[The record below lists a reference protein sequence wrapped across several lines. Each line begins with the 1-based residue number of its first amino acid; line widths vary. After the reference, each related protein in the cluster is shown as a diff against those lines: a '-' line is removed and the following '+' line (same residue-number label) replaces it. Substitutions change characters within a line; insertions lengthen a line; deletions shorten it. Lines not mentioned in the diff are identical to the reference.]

1 MPIRLYNTLSAKI
14 EDLTPLEDNQI
25 RMYACGPTVYDYG
38 HIGNFRTFIAVDL
51 LYRFLL
57 QSGFDVRYV
66 MNITDVDDK
75 IIRNAA
81 RDGLSVQEYTA
92 KYVQAFLEDS
102 ATLNIQQPKLVRAT
116 DHIPE
121 MAEFIA
127 KLAEKGYAY
136 RTDDGSYYFR
146 IAKFPDYG
154 KLSKKDFAGMTDGA
168 RVDVDEYEKDSA
180 RDFALWKAPK
190 PGEAKWETSIGP
202 GRPGWHI
209 ECSVMSMEELG
220 PSFDLH
226 AGGEDLIFPH
236 HENEIAQSE
245 SLTGKQFAR
254 HWFHA
259 RFLLVEGQ
267 KMSKSLGN
275 FFTLRDLVLKGHKPS
290 SIRWLLTQV
299 PYRNQ
304 LTFTFDGLSAAA
316 SSVDSLRSF
325 HKRLMKDQETLAAG
339 SNPSIS
345 ALAKDASNRITNALN
360 DDLNTAEA
368 QGAVFD
374 MLRTANTALDASE
387 VKQDDAKA
395 LLATLDRF
403 DAVFAVLK
411 DDDKEKMKVIL
422 DWAHAEGREKEISSE
437 LEEVVHVSEQ
447 TPDDKI
453 DELINEMEAAR
464 KARDFDLADIRR
476 AQLTNAS
483 VMVLSTKSGPQW
495 TRKSYKAS
503 IRPLGPV
510 AIKLNQW
517 EVHAPDHETWGV
529 VTCDTCKQK
538 FAFGPNRIYGT
549 PATKERLETELRQIL
564 KNDHELKRQHQNSYK
579 LNG

>member
-1 MPIRLYNTLSAKI
+1 MAIRLFNTLSGKV
-14 EDLTPLEDNQI
+14 EDFRPLDDNRV

-57 QSGFDVRYV
+57 QSGYDVRYV

-81 RDGLSVQEYTA
+81 RDGVTVQQYTA
-92 KYVQAFLEDS
+92 KYSKAFLEDS
-102 ATLNIQQPKLVRAT
+102 ATLNIAQPTLVRAT
-116 DHIPE
+116 EHIE
-121 MAEFIA
+121 QMATFIG
-127 KLAEKGYAY
+127 KLVEKGFAY

-146 IAKFPDYG
+146 IAKFPEYG

-168 RVDVDEYEKDSA
+168 RVDVDEYDKDNA

-190 PGEAKWETSIGP
+190 PGEASWETSIGP

-209 ECSVMSMEELG
+209 ECSVMSMEQLG

-245 SLTGKQFAR
+245 SLSGQQFAR
-254 HWFHA
+254 YWFHA

-304 LTFTFDGLSAAA
+304 LNFTFDGLKSAA
-316 SSVDSLRSF
+316 SSVEKLRNF
-325 HKRLMKDQETLAAG
+325 RFRLTSSQFSAG
-339 SNPSIS
+339 SNPAVS
-345 ALAKDASNRITNALN
+345 ALAKETADSVTAAFN

-368 QGAVFD
+368 QGAIFD
-374 MLRTANTALDASE
+374 MLRKANTALDAGE
-387 VKQDDAKA
+387 VRQDDVQA

-403 DAVFAVLK
+403 DAIFAVLR
-411 DDDKEKMKVIL
+411 DDDQPKMKAVL
-422 DWAHAEGREKEISSE
+422 DWARAEGREKDISPE
-437 LEEVVHVSEQ
+437 LLELAGSAQLADEQ
-447 TPDDKI
+447 VNQK
-453 DELINEMEAAR
+453 LAEMEAAR
-464 KARDFDLADIRR
+464 KARNFKQSDAIR
-476 AQLTNAS
+476 AELTSAGIIVEN
-483 VMVLSTKSGPQW
+483 TKDGVRW
-495 TRKSYKAS
+495 RRK
-503 IRPLGPV
+503 
-510 AIKLNQW
+510 
-517 EVHAPDHETWGV
+517 
-529 VTCDTCKQK
+529 
-538 FAFGPNRIYGT
+538 
-549 PATKERLETELRQIL
+549 
-564 KNDHELKRQHQNSYK
+564 
-579 LNG
+579 

>member
-1 MPIRLYNTLSAKI
+1 MPLRLFNTLSGKV
-14 EDLTPLEDNQI
+14 EDFHPLDDNRV

-57 QSGFDVRYV
+57 QSGYDVRYV
-66 MNITDVDDK
+66 MNITDVDDR
-75 IIRNAA
+75 IIHNAA
-81 RDGLSVQEYTA
+81 RDGVTVQQYTA
-92 KYVQAFLEDS
+92 KYTKAFFEDS
-102 ATLNIQQPKLVRAT
+102 ALLNVSPPNFVRAT
-116 DHIPE
+116 DHIE
-121 MAEFIA
+121 QMATFIG
-127 KLAEKGYAY
+127 KLAEKGFAY

-146 IAKFPDYG
+146 IAKFPEYG

-168 RVDVDEYEKDSA
+168 RVDTDQYDKDNA

-190 PGEAKWETSIGP
+190 PGEASWETSIGP

-245 SLTGKQFAR
+245 SLSGQQFAR
-254 HWFHA
+254 YWFHV

-304 LTFTFDGLSAAA
+304 LNFTFDGLKSAA
-316 SSVDSLRSF
+316 SSVEKLRNF
-325 HKRLMKDQETLAAG
+325 RFRLTNSQFPAG
-339 SNPSIS
+339 SNPAVS
-345 ALAKDASNRITNALN
+345 ALARETADSVTSALG

-368 QGAVFD
+368 HGAIFD
-374 MLRTANTALDASE
+374 MLRKSNTALDAGD
-387 VKQDDAKA
+387 VKRDDAQA

-403 DAVFAVLK
+403 DAIFAVLK
-411 DDDKEKMKVIL
+411 DDDQPKMKTVL
-422 DWAHAEGREKEISSE
+422 DWAKAEGREKEISPE
-437 LEEVVHVSEQ
+437 LLEFASSAQLADEQ
-447 TPDDKI
+447 VNQK
-453 DELINEMEAAR
+453 LGEMEAAR
-464 KARDFDLADIRR
+464 KSRNFKTSDAIR
-476 AQLTNAS
+476 AELTAAGIIVEN
-483 VMVLSTKSGPQW
+483 TKDGVRW
-495 TRKSYKAS
+495 RRK
-503 IRPLGPV
+503 
-510 AIKLNQW
+510 
-517 EVHAPDHETWGV
+517 
-529 VTCDTCKQK
+529 
-538 FAFGPNRIYGT
+538 
-549 PATKERLETELRQIL
+549 
-564 KNDHELKRQHQNSYK
+564 
-579 LNG
+579 